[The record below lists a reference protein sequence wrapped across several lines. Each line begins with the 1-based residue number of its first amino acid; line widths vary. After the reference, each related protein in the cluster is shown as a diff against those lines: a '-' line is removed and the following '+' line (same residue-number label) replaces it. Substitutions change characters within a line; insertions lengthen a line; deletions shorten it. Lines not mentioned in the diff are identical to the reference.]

1 VTVTFYVTVRTSCV
15 PTLHEL
21 VEKPEHHYVP
31 LLSNSSAVKYPIYI
45 PQISNPSCDLPK
57 EVDGA
62 SQHKQSDLEF
72 KALASTVLLF
82 LNDARIPA
90 SEYISTI
97 RGHGKSIE
105 HALYPP
111 AIERR
116 RFMRAHNYP
125 IYFVKYP
132 TDVVPTGGRY
142 EYNQGEQGLLE
153 RGTDYFV
160 IDSYTYDR
168 FYTDSVCETNPVE
181 CDFFKRL
188 LAGDVPTYRL
198 VKEFTYELPAYLPRV
213 RISAVN
219 PDIKIY
225 ERVP

>member
-1 VTVTFYVTVRTSCV
+1 M
-15 PTLHEL
+15 E
-21 VEKPEHHYVP
+21 
-31 LLSNSSAVKYPIYI
+31 
-45 PQISNPSCDLPK
+45 Q
-57 EVDGA
+57 
-62 SQHKQSDLEF
+62 
-72 KALASTVLLF
+72 ASTSKATLSSKPLPVLHCFF

-105 HALYPP
+105 HTLYPP

-116 RFMRAHNYP
+116 RFMRAHNDP

-132 TDVVPTGGRY
+132 TDV
-142 EYNQGEQGLLE
+142 
-153 RGTDYFV
+153 
-160 IDSYTYDR
+160 
-168 FYTDSVCETNPVE
+168 
-181 CDFFKRL
+181 
-188 LAGDVPTYRL
+188 VPTYRL